1 MIIASDTFRKIRL
14 IDLQTRKLV
23 NDSLAGAYHSAF
35 KGRGIEF
42 DSIRPYEP
50 GDDVRL
56 IDWKVTARTGDA
68 FVRQYV
74 EERELTVM
82 LLLDTSASCLFG
94 STGRQK
100 RDLAAEL
107 GAVLAYSAI
116 RNNDKVGLSLFSTH
130 NELYVPPRNGRN
142 HILRL
147 IRDLLTAKPTH
158 SGTDIAAALRM
169 ANRSLKRRSIVFL
182 LSDFLAPA
190 DSYAN
195 ELSFLAHRHD
205 VVALVLSDLLER
217 SWPKVGLTRVQDSE
231 TGQGMLIDTNAPG
244 WQQEFAKHSIRLQDR
259 VTSVLTKANVDF
271 VRLDTNKDYIAPLTA
286 LLQRRVAIRR

>member
-1 MIIASDTFRKIRL
+1 MIAADTFRKIRL
-14 IDLQTRKLV
+14 VELRTRKLV

-56 IDWKVTARTGDA
+56 IDWNVTARTGDA

-94 STGRQK
+94 SAGRQK
-100 RDLAAEL
+100 RDLGAEL

-116 RNNDKVGLSLFSTH
+116 RNNDKVGLVLFSTRT
-130 NELYVPPRNGRN
+130 ELYVPPRKGRN

-147 IRDLLTAKPTH
+147 IRDLLTTQPANR
-158 SGTDIAAALRM
+158 GTDIAAVLRM
-169 ANRSLKRRSIVFL
+169 ANRSLKRRSIIFL
-182 LSDFLAPA
+182 ISDFLSPVE
-190 DSYAN
+190 SYST
-195 ELSFLAHRHD
+195 ELSLLAHRHD
-205 VVALVLSDLLER
+205 VIALVLSDPLER
-217 SWPKVGLTRVQDSE
+217 KWPEVGLTRIQDAE
-231 TGQGMLIDTNAPG
+231 TGQGIWIDTNAPD
-244 WQQEFAKHSIRLQDR
+244 WQQAFSQQALHLQSRLD
-259 VTSVLTKANVDF
+259 SALSKSKVDF
-271 VRLDTNKDYIAPLTA
+271 IHLDTNEDYISQLTA
-286 LLQRRVAIRR
+286 LLQRRVSSRR